1 MYDAGNPKPVLCD
14 NLEAW
19 GGGGHMYACDWFML
33 MYGRGH
39 HNIVIILQLK
49 LIHLKKW

>member
-1 MYDAGNPKPVLCD
+1 MYDAGNPKLVLCD

-19 GGGGHMYACDWFML
+19 GGEEGGHMCACDWFML

-39 HNIVIILQLK
+39 HNIVIILKLK
-49 LIHLKKW
+49 